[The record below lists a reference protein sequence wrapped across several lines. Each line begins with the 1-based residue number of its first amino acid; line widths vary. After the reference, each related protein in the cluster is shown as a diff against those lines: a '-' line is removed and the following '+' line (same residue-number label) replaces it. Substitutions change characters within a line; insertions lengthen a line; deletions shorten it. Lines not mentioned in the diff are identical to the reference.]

1 MAQMTY
7 MEALRDGM
15 RMEMR
20 RDRNVFLA
28 GEDVGFFG
36 GCFGQTAGLFD
47 EFGKERVVDT
57 PITET
62 AILGLGVGSAAAGL
76 RPIVEL
82 MFMDFMGVC
91 MDEINNQAAKM
102 RYMFGGKAK
111 LPMVVRTT

>member
-47 EFGKERVVDT
+47 EFGKKS
-57 PITET
+57 PET
-62 AILGLGVGSAAAGL
+62 AKMIAAIRAIG
-76 RPIVEL
+76 
-82 MFMDFMGVC
+82 
-91 MDEINNQAAKM
+91 
-102 RYMFGGKAK
+102 
-111 LPMVVRTT
+111 